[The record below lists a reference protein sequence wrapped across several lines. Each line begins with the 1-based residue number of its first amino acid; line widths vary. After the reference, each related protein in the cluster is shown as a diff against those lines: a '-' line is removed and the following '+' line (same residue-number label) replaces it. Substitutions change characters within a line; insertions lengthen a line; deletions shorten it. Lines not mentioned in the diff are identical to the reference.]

1 MAKMNWER
9 LKRYSKRC
17 ITEEDI
23 ARKQRLRIEKEKL
36 KAARK
41 KNKPVKKPGSAT
53 PKQMRFLR
61 RNKLIKPT
69 TTKVSFDTAYNLISK
84 FINKD
89 RKNGKTKNN
98 NTGHRRN
105 TGGTRTTKYSTR
117 VQPLNES
124 IGRNDREIDR
134 VGQEGL

>member
-69 TTKVSFDTAYNLISK
+69 TTKVSFGTASRLIDI
-84 FINKD
+84 FIK
-89 RKNGKTKNN
+89 KQKKKG
-98 NTGHRRN
+98 
-105 TGGTRTTKYSTR
+105 
-117 VQPLNES
+117 
-124 IGRNDREIDR
+124 
-134 VGQEGL
+134 

>member
-1 MAKMNWER
+1 MAKMNWEKA
-9 LKRYSKRC
+9 KRYRPTQEELGRWKR
-17 ITEEDI
+17 I
-23 ARKQRLRIEKEKL
+23 KMEKEKL

-41 KNKPVKKPGSAT
+41 KNKPVKKPGRAT

-69 TTKVSFDTAYNLISK
+69 TTKVSFDTAHNLISK

-89 RKNGKTKNN
+89 RKNGTTKNN
-98 NTGHRRN
+98 NSGHRRN
-105 TGGTRTTKYSTR
+105 TGGTRTTKYSSR

>member
-1 MAKMNWER
+1 MAKMNWDKVKRYRPTQEELDRWKR
-9 LKRYSKRC
+9 LK
-17 ITEEDI
+17 
-23 ARKQRLRIEKEKL
+23 IEKEKL

-41 KNKPVKKPGSAT
+41 KNKPVKKPGRAT

-69 TTKVSFDTAYNLISK
+69 TKGVSFDTAHNLISK

-89 RKNGKTKNN
+89 RKNGTTKNN

-105 TGGTRTTKYSTR
+105 TGGTRTTKYSSR
-117 VQPLNES
+117 VQPLNETT
-124 IGRNDREIDR
+124 GRNDREIDR
-134 VGQEGL
+134 VGQEGI